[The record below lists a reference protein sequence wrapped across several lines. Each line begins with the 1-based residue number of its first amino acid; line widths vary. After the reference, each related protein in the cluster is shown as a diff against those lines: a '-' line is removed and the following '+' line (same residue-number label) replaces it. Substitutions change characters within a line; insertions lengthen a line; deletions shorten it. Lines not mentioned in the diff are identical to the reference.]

1 MKNFEIERK
10 FLIKMPTEQEMKNL
24 APYTEHHIL
33 QTYLLPHDGV
43 TERRIRQSSFA
54 EGPGYNL
61 YYTEKTNVE
70 FGTREEKESQIDMQT
85 YLGYL
90 MEADTT
96 LHQIS
101 KVRRSFMY
109 KNKLFEMDVY
119 SFNQEY
125 AILEVE
131 LKDIKEEID
140 MPPLSIICEVTDN
153 ENFRNHALA
162 KSQMFTIPASAIPEP
177 EWVYEIGREEAEIL
191 GSGSSKYDRFFTK
204 SFDLAMEEMKK
215 CGRNY
220 MRRRKVGANGRNA
233 QYYDFRDKTW
243 FDI

>member
-10 FLIKMPTEQEMKNL
+10 FLIKMPTEQELKNL
-24 APYTEHHIL
+24 APRTEHHIL
-33 QTYLLPHDGV
+33 QTYLLPHNGI
-43 TERRIRQSSFA
+43 TERRVRQSSFA

-61 YYTEKTNVE
+61 YYTEKTKVK
-70 FGTREEKESQIDMQT
+70 FGTREEKESQIDIMT
-85 YLGYL
+85 YLRCL
-90 MEADTT
+90 QEADTS

-101 KVRRSFMY
+101 KVRHSFMH
-109 KNKLFEMDVY
+109 KNRLFEMDIY

-131 LKDIKEEID
+131 LKDINEEVE
-140 MPPLSIICEVTDN
+140 MPPLRIVCEVTDN
-153 ENFRNHALA
+153 ENFCNHTLA
-162 KSQMFTIPASAIPEP
+162 KTQMFTIPASAVEEP
-177 EWVYEIGREEAEIL
+177 EWVYEVGREESEIL
-191 GSGSSKYDRFFTK
+191 GSGCSRYDRFFTRN
-204 SFDLAMEEMKK
+204 FELALREAEK

-220 MRRRKVGANGRNA
+220 MRRRVVGTNGENA